1 MTEVFTHLYGIG
13 KKIISNFINYLCI
26 DTLFIFGKPTF
37 KLRFVD
43 IFILISTL
51 ASDY

>member
-1 MTEVFTHLYGIG
+1 MTEVFTHLCGIE
-13 KKIISNFINYLCI
+13 KKIISNLINYI
-26 DTLFIFGKPTF
+26 WNDALFIFGKLTF